1 MCSGTWE
8 LQPDRNEMFRLILP
22 QGELVG
28 NLSLPSDTIIHRMA
42 ALRDFWEKSDV
53 TSAGAGTAH
62 VNQCHHLHAASV
74 SRFLPVMQE
83 RIYVDI
89 CKYC

>member
-8 LQPDRNEMFRLILP
+8 LQPAINEMFLFILP

-28 NLSLPSDTIIHRMA
+28 NLSLPSDMIIHCMA
-42 ALRDFWEKSDV
+42 APRDFWEKSDV

-62 VNQCHHLHAASV
+62 VN
-74 SRFLPVMQE
+74 
-83 RIYVDI
+83 
-89 CKYC
+89 